1 MRLTEILSP
10 DGSKIY
16 IQYDEEESDELQAV
30 GDFDNIYERTEQF
43 RKSMTST
50 IRGYSQTVLS
60 SVEEGMA
67 DLTAPS
73 KLTLEF
79 GLQVGGE
86 TGIPFIA
93 KGTSQANI
101 KVTVEWN
108 LNNKNQS

>member
-16 IQYDEEESDELQAV
+16 IQYDEEDSDELQAV
-30 GDFDNIYERTEQF
+30 GYLDNIHERTEKLRQ
-43 RKSMTST
+43 SMTST

-60 SVEEGMA
+60 SVEEAMA

-86 TGIPFIA
+86 TGVPFIA
-93 KGTSQANI
+93 KGTAQANMQ
-101 KVTVEWN
+101 VTVEWE
-108 LNNKNQS
+108 LNKNKQS